1 MYKDID
7 VLVLGSMNMDII
19 IESDRNPYPGE
30 TIRGNNFFMSA
41 GGKGNNQA
49 VTIGRL
55 GGNVAFLGCV
65 GDDDYGKR
73 LVTNLKMNNVK
84 DCGVHLA
91 KDVGTGLAMIN
102 IFNGQ
107 NAIILYEGANA
118 RCTEDYLTNVE
129 ELIKRSKILLMQ
141 LEIPLATVEFA
152 AKKAK
157 ENSTTVVLNP
167 APMIMFNKKLYE
179 YVDIIIPNE
188 LEAKAI
194 IDMKSEVEISK
205 EVLIEELLNN
215 GIKNVIITLGS
226 DGVIYNIGN
235 KICFE
240 GAYKVQAIDTTG
252 AGDAFI
258 GGFCYGLSK
267 DWSIEKAVQF
277 GNRVAAVKV
286 TKLGAQTALPTLL
299 EVNKFFENF

>member
-1 MYKDID
+1 MNKDID

-65 GDDDYGKR
+65 GDDDYGNR
-73 LVTNLKMNNVK
+73 LVANLKVNNVR
-84 DCGVHLA
+84 DCGVHFT

-102 IFNGQ
+102 IFKGQ
-107 NAIILYEGANA
+107 NTIILYEGANV
-118 RCTEDYLTNVE
+118 RCTEYYLTNIE
-129 ELIKRSKILLMQ
+129 ELIKRSRILLMQ

-152 AKKAK
+152 ARKAK
-157 ENSTTVVLNP
+157 ENSTIVVLNP
-167 APMIMFNKKLYE
+167 APMIMFDKNLYE
-179 YVDIIIPNE
+179 YVDIFIPNE
-188 LEAKAI
+188 LEAKVI
-194 IDMKSEVEISK
+194 LDMNSEVEINK
-205 EVLIEELLNN
+205 EVLIKELLNK
-215 GIKNVIITLGS
+215 GIKNAIVTLGS
-226 DGVIYNIGN
+226 DGVIYNIGE
-235 KICFE
+235 KVCFE
-240 GAYKVQAIDTTG
+240 EAYKVQVVDTTG

-267 DWSIEKAVQF
+267 AWSMEKAIQF
-277 GNRVAAVKV
+277 GNKVAAVKV
-286 TKLGAQTALPTLL
+286 TKLGAQTALPTLI
-299 EVNKFFENF
+299 EVNNFFESF